1 MVEAVSRAATF
12 LLWYKD
18 PAQFYRDIYKEEPYP
33 YQAQLLR
40 DLADLS
46 VDRVMVMAG
55 GGLGKTKCLAAH
67 ALWCAAVLPRFIR
80 KPISVIVIA
89 GSEKQA
95 KALYKYSKQ
104 AIEDTS
110 ELRSLVQGE
119 PLQSLTEFRD
129 RSCIKAVPNSLKAIQ
144 GEHDNIVIVDEAAL
158 AGDFVVQDTLR
169 IVRGMNPNRI
179 ILLGTPT
186 DYFSK
191 FVEMWEDSERFPEWK
206 RYHWSV
212 YDCPAVDKRQLE
224 EAKKTLSEEMF
235 SVFVLGKPYAKTGT
249 LIDHAKIKEACKD
262 TPRFQVSERG
272 KPPVAGIDWG
282 WCVSGDTEVL
292 TPNGWKP
299 LEQCQEGEL
308 IVCYDPF
315 RNHSRYEPILVIR
328 KRHYLG
334 WMTHISSRNLDIL
347 VKPSH
352 PLFLLDRHKKK
363 QLCLPAGKHPT
374 HVHLKRLAKFEGNKP
389 SYYEI
394 PGYNSKRTDLNL
406 DKPLRVPIRPFLR
419 FLGWYLTEGTT
430 RGKYVRIYQK
440 KNKAFF
446 DQIVEDIKEMG
457 LHPLPMPKY
466 GYIQISNTRLANFLS
481 QLGKAK
487 QKYIPQDIKQLDGEL
502 LEELV
507 ETMLKGDGDLWFPRF
522 NTYSKQLAEDFLEVA
537 LKTGKYYGYIVD
549 RKKKGY
555 RVNLLTKDSSPN
567 RSHYKDIL
575 WSGTIVDLEV
585 PTGVFLAR
593 RNGKPVYLHNRHPT
607 VLTIVQEV
615 DGVYYVLHTE
625 AWSREEFEKIHDRI
639 AELCKLYQVETVYAD
654 AEDVGENQRLEA
666 RGLRVEPI
674 PFNKEKTRMQSRM
687 KGLFLQNRIR
697 IPAEFTELIRQ
708 LRKYTWDTHED
719 DDYVDSLML
728 ALRETEE
735 EEEDIFFLKL

>member
-191 FVEMWEDSERFPEWK
+191 FVEMWEDSERFPEWR

-282 WCVSGDTEVL
+282 W
-292 TPNGWKP
+292 K
-299 LEQCQEGEL
+299 
-308 IVCYDPF
+308 
-315 RNHSRYEPILVIR
+315 
-328 KRHYLG
+328 
-334 WMTHISSRNLDIL
+334 
-347 VKPSH
+347 
-352 PLFLLDRHKKK
+352 
-363 QLCLPAGKHPT
+363 
-374 HVHLKRLAKFEGNKP
+374 
-389 SYYEI
+389 
-394 PGYNSKRTDLNL
+394 
-406 DKPLRVPIRPFLR
+406 
-419 FLGWYLTEGTT
+419 
-430 RGKYVRIYQK
+430 
-440 KNKAFF
+440 
-446 DQIVEDIKEMG
+446 
-457 LHPLPMPKY
+457 
-466 GYIQISNTRLANFLS
+466 
-481 QLGKAK
+481 
-487 QKYIPQDIKQLDGEL
+487 
-502 LEELV
+502 
-507 ETMLKGDGDLWFPRF
+507 
-522 NTYSKQLAEDFLEVA
+522 
-537 LKTGKYYGYIVD
+537 
-549 RKKKGY
+549 
-555 RVNLLTKDSSPN
+555 
-567 RSHYKDIL
+567 
-575 WSGTIVDLEV
+575 
-585 PTGVFLAR
+585 
-593 RNGKPVYLHNRHPT
+593 HPT

-625 AWSREEFEKIHDRI
+625 GWSREQFEKLHDRI